1 MRKYHVFI
9 GSCSKFEKYLQ
20 DNNYRGDEFSEV
32 VIQFDAGHRQGYI
45 PERVDELLIR
55 NNHNHLIVESAHA
68 RLGAL
73 VEDVTN
79 EDATIVVHNPTIV
92 LMRHLERQCD
102 MGFISLDI
110 EKENRSRISDIDN
123 TDEKIQTVKKS
134 VIGQDAALNEIAKT
148 LKYLSLTNRKKPY
161 VVMLYGQSSVGKT
174 ETARAIADSFFDG
187 NVLEQHMSMFENIAH
202 ADYLFGGKPNVS
214 TLSYD
219 LNERESNLVF
229 LDEMDKC
236 PAFLRSAFY
245 SLFDSPMFNDTI
257 YEVDISGLLII
268 LTCNYLHEGEIRE
281 NLGDPIFFRIDK
293 FIKYEDFSSSAIRE
307 IAELELEKQLA
318 DVEAEINRE
327 LITKEVFRRVYSD
340 GENGRTISSKVR
352 SVIEDA
358 LYEEIGQQQDIDR
371 PQPFER

>member
-1 MRKYHVFI
+1 M
-9 GSCSKFEKYLQ
+9 
-20 DNNYRGDEFSEV
+20 
-32 VIQFDAGHRQGYI
+32 
-45 PERVDELLIR
+45 
-55 NNHNHLIVESAHA
+55 
-68 RLGAL
+68 
-73 VEDVTN
+73 
-79 EDATIVVHNPTIV
+79 
-92 LMRHLERQCD
+92 
-102 MGFISLDI
+102 
-110 EKENRSRISDIDN
+110 
-123 TDEKIQTVKKS
+123 
-134 VIGQDAALNEIAKT
+134 
-148 LKYLSLTNRKKPY
+148 
-161 VVMLYGQSSVGKT
+161 
-174 ETARAIADSFFDG
+174 
-187 NVLEQHMSMFENIAH
+187 
-202 ADYLFGGKPNVS
+202 S